1 MEVITILLLCF
12 HTLFTC
18 TKAAS
23 DTLST
28 NQTIRDGE
36 TIVSPQQTFELG
48 FFSPSN
54 TSQNRYLGIWY
65 KQLATRTVVWV
76 ANRET
81 PLTSNN
87 SGELTLAPGGLL
99 VLRDSTNNQI
109 IWSSNSNTSRET
121 GNNNVVVVARLL
133 DDSNFMV
140 VDSSTQDGP
149 DDYIWQSFDHPGNTM
164 MPGMKFGRNL
174 KRGVVTNYTSW
185 KSDDDPSPGEFMVYM
200 DSNGLPQI
208 FQKDRDEIQYRLGS
222 WNGVAFG
229 GSTNNHPNPTYRTS
243 FYMDAMEI
251 SAVLKLI
258 NKSVLTKLTVTPDG
272 NMGQWNWN
280 NRTRRWFLYSSMTMG
295 SCKRYALCGVHG
307 ICDISQS
314 PNCGCLR
321 GFTPKR
327 PGQWKIGDWTN
338 GCRREIPLADCG
350 AGEGFRKYPFVKI
363 PDTRGSWFDRNMSLE
378 ECRMKCSRQCNCTAY
393 AALDIKQGS
402 GCLLWYNDLIDMRT
416 LPNNG
421 QDIYIRMSAAALEK
435 DRRRIRSKK
444 IIWYIITPVSLGLVI
459 LLGLCVT
466 MIVKKKK
473 KKKTVK
479 AQGRSD
485 EIIHKD
491 GFDLPLFSLS
501 TLIVAT
507 DNFSIGNKLGE
518 GGFGPVYKGFLEN
531 GVEIAVKRLSRVSTQ
546 GVEEFKNEVIFIS
559 KLQHRNLVK
568 ILGYCVKGPEKLLVY
583 EFMPNNSLD
592 LLLFGTKRKILNWSQ
607 RYHIINGIARGLL
620 YLHQDSHLRIIHR
633 DLKAANILLDH
644 EMNPK
649 ISDFGLARRFGGN
662 ETETNTI
669 RVVGTYGYM
678 APEYA
683 GDEFFSTKSD
693 VFSFGVLV
701 LEVVSGKKNRQFL
714 CDTYN
719 HNLVGHVWR
728 LYKEGKSLALAD
740 ESLIESSDLQML
752 RLIHIALLCV
762 QHSPEDRPDM
772 SMVVLMLSSD
782 RRLPEPRQPG
792 YYIELD
798 KFGPENSSNMQTQIS
813 NSYITVS
820 HMAPK

>member
-1 MEVITILLLCF
+1 MELITILLLCF

-54 TSQNRYLGIWY
+54 TSQNRYVGIWY

-109 IWSSNSNTSRET
+109 IWSSNSNSNTSRET

-243 FYMDAMEI
+243 FYMDTMEI

-338 GCRREIPLADCG
+338 GCRREIALADCG

-363 PDTRGSWFDRNMSLE
+363 PDTRGSWFDTNMSLE

-435 DRRRIRSKK
+435 DRRRIGSKK
-444 IIWYIITPVSLGLVI
+444 IIWYIIIPVSLGLVI

-466 MIVKKKK
+466 MIVKKKL
-473 KKKTVK
+473 KTVK

-507 DNFSIGNKLGE
+507 DNFSI
-518 GGFGPVYKGFLEN
+518 
-531 GVEIAVKRLSRVSTQ
+531 
-546 GVEEFKNEVIFIS
+546 
-559 KLQHRNLVK
+559 
-568 ILGYCVKGPEKLLVY
+568 
-583 EFMPNNSLD
+583 
-592 LLLFGTKRKILNWSQ
+592 GTKRKILNWSQ

-683 GDEFFSTKSD
+683 GDGFFSTKSD

-701 LEVVSGKKNRQFL
+701 LEIVSGKKNRQFL

-728 LYKEGKSLALAD
+728 LYKEGKSLALAE

-792 YYIELD
+792 YYTKVD
-798 KFGPENSSNMQTQIS
+798 KFGPENSSSMQTQIS